1 MGLLD
6 CVSDALGLLP
16 GDARLLAAVS
26 GGADSTAM
34 LAACAAVR
42 GKAFCASGGL
52 RVAHVDH
59 GLRPIEECAG
69 DAEAVRALCDRL
81 GVGCTVTAVG
91 RGKIEAWAREKG
103 SGIEAAARHFRYEA
117 LRREAERVNADY
129 VLVAHTQDDAL
140 ETALM
145 RVLRGSGPR
154 GLALM
159 PRLCRFAAIP
169 SGVLSGAQNFMP
181 GYEDGESWGRG
192 IFDASR
198 GGTPVEGVTEDQTEG
213 DVGAP
218 QERTY
223 RPKCSVR
230 SEGSATQ
237 VAATAPLMILRPL
250 RDVTRKEVIAFLAEQ
265 GLSYRTDST
274 NGDVQYLR
282 NRIRRQL
289 VPVLDANFPEW
300 RKGVRETAET
310 QGLAADFIEDEA
322 EKRVRAHGGGAES
335 ATVIENLDEL
345 PEIVREEVLFAAID
359 RIKSDGR
366 PVRRRVVRDFAHDA
380 RVKAADAGDGIRLR
394 RGLPVRVGRDAACYE
409 KGFSLLIKDAGEYRI
424 NGLLIQA
431 AKTDGGLI
439 IHIEGK
445 E

>member
-6 CVSDALGLLP
+6 CVSGALGLLP
-16 GDARLLAAVS
+16 GDVRLLAAVS

-34 LAACAAVR
+34 LAACAAVKGR
-42 GKAFCASGGL
+42 AFCESGGL

-59 GLRPIEECAG
+59 GLRSVEECAG
-69 DAEAVRALCDRL
+69 DAEAVRALCEQL
-81 GVGCTVTAVG
+81 GIGCTVAAVG

-117 LRREAERVNADY
+117 LRHEAERVNAGY

-159 PRLCRFAAIP
+159 PQQCRFAAIP

-181 GYEDGESWGRG
+181 GYEDGESWGQG
-192 IFDASR
+192 IFDAS
-198 GGTPVEGVTEDQTEG
+198 GG
-213 DVGAP
+213 GAP
-218 QERTY
+218 IEGGGG
-223 RPKCSVR
+223 RPRKR
-230 SEGSATQ
+230 AGDRGIGNM
-237 VAATAPLMILRPL
+237 VAATSPLMILRPL
-250 RDVTRKEVIAFLAEQ
+250 RDVTREEVIAYLAEQ
-265 GLSYRTDST
+265 GFSYRTDST
-274 NGDVQYLR
+274 NSDVRYLR

-300 RKGVRETAET
+300 RKGLREMAET

-322 EKRVRAHGGGAES
+322 EKRVRAHGNGVET

-345 PEIVREEVLFAAID
+345 PEILREEALFAAID
-359 RIKSDGR
+359 RIKGDAR
-366 PVRRRVVRDFAHDA
+366 TVRRRVVRDFAHDE
-380 RVKAADAGDGIRLR
+380 RDRAADAGDGIRLS
-394 RGLPVRVGRDAACYE
+394 RGLPVRVARDEAFYE

-424 NGLLIQA
+424 DGLVIQA
-431 AKTDGGLI
+431 AKVDGGLV
-439 IHIEGK
+439 IHIEG
-445 E
+445 